1 MLSARLTDAPIA
13 LDSVKEV
20 NVFVVR
26 IDARR
31 ARVVSDTDLDANIDH
46 DDGVAQGEWMHADSS
61 RWVTIA
67 EPNQAFNLLALQGG
81 VTAFLGA
88 TPVDSGQYRAIRLV
102 IDPLQSTIVLKDGT
116 VLSATS
122 DPPVEF
128 ENRGR
133 HALLVEFDDSVE
145 VHEGQTTS
153 VVLDI
158 RLASSLTL
166 RGRTIHDGFF
176 FRPAV
181 VGHCEH
187 EH

>member
-1 MLSARLTDAPIA
+1 
-13 LDSVKEV
+13 
-20 NVFVVR
+20 
-26 IDARR
+26 
-31 ARVVSDTDLDANIDH
+31 
-46 DDGVAQGEWMHADSS
+46 MHADSS

-88 TPVDSGQYRAIRLV
+88 MPVDTGQYRAVRLV
-102 IDPLQSTIVLKDGT
+102 IDPLQSTIVLNDGT

-128 ENRGR
+128 ANRSR

-158 RLASSLTL
+158 RLSSSLTL
-166 RGRTIHDGFF
+166 RGRSIRDGFV